1 MKKELNYYD
10 IHVKV
15 MKKEKLTSE
24 EMKIYFEKMKYKN
37 SLIETLFKKYEER
50 TKKRKEWDEL
60 VKRVEQRY
68 TNRKPIKIFQNS
80 STAFNKVFR

>member
-24 EMKIYFEKMKYKN
+24 EKKIFLEKMKYKN

-68 TNRKPIKIFQNS
+68 PNRKPIRIFQNS
-80 STAFNKVFR
+80 STAFNKVFK